1 MFQGASISKLMLIEQ
16 DKARYIKMKLTEEC
30 VFSSG
35 WLAGFKAQHAEVT
48 KWTYWQKLSYQRA
61 AEEYTNIFARK
72 VQEDDLTTDQIYNTK
87 WNKLTAALF
96 A

>member
-1 MFQGASISKLMLIEQ
+1 MYLE
-16 DKARYIKMKLTEEC
+16 
-30 VFSSG
+30 
-35 WLAGFKAQHAEVT
+35 
-48 KWTYWQKLSYQRA
+48 KLSYKGA

-87 WNKLTAALF
+87 QNKLIAALF